1 MLRLFNILINYGCA
15 FSVKRNSRTRFFLQE
30 IVDEADLVNVFSVF
44 EVISALAFSSF
55 VFVMS
60 SITDV
65 FGVIFSFW
73 IVVICLLLACL
84 LVFKKRK
91 QIV

>member
-1 MLRLFNILINYGCA
+1 NYGCA
-15 FSVKRNSRTRFFLQE
+15 FSVKRNSRTRFLQE

-44 EVISALAFSSF
+44 EVISTLAFSSF

-60 SITDV
+60 SITHV

>member
-1 MLRLFNILINYGCA
+1 YGCA
-15 FSVKRNSRTRFFLQE
+15 FSVKRNSRTRFLQE